1 MSNTAWKRL
10 LLVSVLGLSTAATVA
25 GLAIV
30 LSRSQSRSQAQLRI
44 AVRQRAGLTAD
55 LINAMLT
62 GPGASAGSQPLPR
75 PLIASNPT
83 ARRALV
89 TGRPQLSNLRPA
101 SGGRPAGFLE
111 ARPAASRH
119 RVSVTLVPLG
129 AVEAT
134 LQRYL
139 ASVANFAAHPGDA
152 SAYLVDDH
160 ASVVAAGSGRV
171 TPGQP
176 LPDLPLRAALAGRTG
191 SGGYGASRFF
201 TAAPLADAP
210 WHVVY
215 TVPVGYLY
223 TSRGYQWGLSFVL
236 LACFAA
242 IAAICLVLLIR
253 LLSRTVQLRRANQAL
268 ADRNSKLQTATEAK
282 SRFVA
287 NLSHELRNPLN
298 AVIGFAEL
306 MHTGRA
312 GSLGERQREHLGIIR
327 GSARHLLTLIEDAL
341 DLARIEAGHVRL
353 EPEAVEPAVV
363 AADCVNSLATLCAG
377 KAIEVELDPRPVGEV
392 MVDPDR
398 LRQLITNYLSN
409 AIKFTPAGGRVTLVT
424 RSERG
429 RLLVEVSDSGPG
441 VAPADRE
448 RIFQEFVQVEGRDR
462 SGSGLGLAVT
472 KLIVEAQGGEV
483 GVHSIPGHGST
494 FSAWLPAPPAK
505 VSASPRRPRL
515 RASRPTSAGS
525 RASGS
530 ELPTAK
536 PAARPATVQSA
547 TAQSATDLNAG

>member
-1 MSNTAWKRL
+1 MLHFPVFRGKLCSHSAPMSNTAWKRL
-10 LLVSVLGLSTAATVA
+10 LLVSVLGLSTAATVT

-62 GPGASAGSQPLPR
+62 TPGAPAGSQPLPR
-75 PLIASNPT
+75 RLIAANPT
-83 ARRALV
+83 ARRALL
-89 TGRPQLSNLRPA
+89 TGRPQLSNLRPG

-111 ARPAASRH
+111 ARPASGYM
-119 RVSVTLVPLG
+119 VSLTLVPLS
-129 AVEAT
+129 AVAAT

-139 ASVANFAAHPGDA
+139 TSVAHFAAQPGDA

-160 ASVVAAGSGRV
+160 AAVVAAGSGAV
-171 TPGQP
+171 TPGQR
-176 LPDLPLRAALAGRTG
+176 LPDLPLRAALARTTS

-210 WHVVY
+210 WRVVY

-253 LLSRTVQLRRANQAL
+253 LLSRTAQLRRANQTL
-268 ADRNSKLQTATEAK
+268 ADRNSELQAATEAK

-312 GSLGERQREHLGIIR
+312 GPLGDRQREHLGIIR

-398 LRQLITNYLSN
+398 LRQVITNYLSN
-409 AIKFTPAGGRVTLVT
+409 AIKFSPAGGRVTLVT

-441 VAPADRE
+441 VATADRE
-448 RIFQEFVQVEGRDR
+448 RIFQEFVQIEGRDR

-505 VSASPRRPRL
+505 VSASPRRPARL
-515 RASRPTSAGS
+515 RASRPTQAGS
-525 RASGS
+525 RA
-530 ELPTAK
+530 
-536 PAARPATVQSA
+536 
-547 TAQSATDLNAG
+547 TDLTPG